1 MKPIAFSS
9 QKVIDG
15 CRVQQQQTTRFDIR
29 KMLLP
34 LIVLSVLI
42 ELPTNSA
49 FNQSELVRIPRHNY
63 YGAEPSLYYTNF
75 NPFRP
80 YWLNRPHYLDNF
92 GGGGMLDPIQGRSR
106 LSSRLGLTPVRDEL
120 EEEISSRLLGKAGM
134 KQGNTQGNSF
144 FSMRN
149 PLATYEPCGSSNG
162 EEDGICLAG
171 PVCSF
176 YGGRATGGNCRR
188 ATTCCVNEVS
198 KCGAL
203 VTLNNTYWQ
212 APAAV
217 SSESTCGLTVKMDRT
232 LIEQRVTTC
241 QLRLDFI
248 SFSISQPNAQSV
260 CNVDSLQIAGTINK
274 VPIIC
279 GDNDGQHMYLT
290 LPHAAASA
298 QLVFTFG
305 TSTAARTWRIKIAML
320 PCGSDYLAPNECL
333 QYFTTAI
340 GSVMTFNWK
349 DVATGTSTRQLA
361 NQDYYICF
369 RTELVNKQSS
379 AQVATVLCVQE
390 CQTSAAKAFSISGTD
405 MARSQTLDDTSCNN
419 DFLLFPG
426 GTSHPTVGTVRPRDR
441 FCGTVFAQESESGST
456 QTICSTVKPF
466 RMFYRTNGDETITAT
481 VDSAST
487 GNQGFCLAFEHRLT

>member
-1 MKPIAFSS
+1 
-9 QKVIDG
+9 
-15 CRVQQQQTTRFDIR
+15 
-29 KMLLP
+29 MLLP
-34 LIVLSVLI
+34 LIILSLI
-42 ELPTNSA
+42 LIQLPTNSSA
-49 FNQSELVRIPRHNY
+49 FNNSEVIGRSGRQKNY
-63 YGAEPSLYYTNF
+63 YGRMDPSLYYMNY
-75 NPFRP
+75 NPLRP
-80 YWLNRPHYLDNF
+80 YWFYRPPYSDNI
-92 GGGGMLDPIQGRSR
+92 GGRIIDPVQGRSR
-106 LSSRLGLTPVRDEL
+106 LSSRLGPPIIDEVL
-120 EEEISSRLLGKAGM
+120 EEEISSRFLGKPAK

-149 PLATYEPCGSSNG
+149 PLATYTPCQSTNA

-188 ATTCCVNEVS
+188 ASTCCVNEVT

-232 LIEQRVTTC
+232 LIEQRATTC

-248 SFSISQPNAQSV
+248 SFSISQPNSQSV
-260 CNVDSLQIAGTINK
+260 CNTDSFQVAGAINK

-279 GDNDGQHMYLT
+279 GDNDGQHMFLS
-290 LPHAAASA
+290 LPYAATSV
-298 QLVFTFG
+298 QLIFTFG
-305 TSTAARTWRIKIAML
+305 TSTVPRNWRIKIAML
-320 PCGSDYLAPNECL
+320 PCGADYLAPSECL

-340 GSVMTFNWK
+340 GSVQTFNWK

-379 AQVATVLCVQE
+379 AQVATVLCIQE
-390 CQTSAAKAFSISGTD
+390 CQTSSAKAFSVSG
-405 MARSQTLDDTSCNN
+405 MNFGRSQTTEDAACSN
-419 DFLLFPG
+419 DYVLFPG
-426 GTSHPTVGTVRPRDR
+426 GFSYPVTTPLNPRDR
-441 FCGTVFAQESESGST
+441 FCGTLFAQRADT
-456 QTICSTVKPF
+456 DTPQTICTTVKPF
-466 RMFYRTNGDETITAT
+466 RMFYKTNGDETLTAT
-481 VDSAST
+481 VDAFAT
-487 GNQGFCLAFEHRLT
+487 GNLGFCLTFEHRLT